1 MLTDVLDLRE
11 ERVTVDDIEP
21 EKDAGRVTVAVPTL
35 ESVAPAD
42 CVAPA
47 EADALCVSA
56 AEAVLRADSLRA
68 AEANAEADDDPVVDR
83 FEEAVGEV
91 VAGADRVGK
100 ADVETEEL
108 LDRVKVLLMVIVTV
122 NDAVRVRLDEAVLL
136 LDRVLDEVAVW
147 EPDEVKVG

>member
-68 AEANAEADDDPVVDR
+68 AEASAEADEDPVVDR
-83 FEEAVGEV
+83 SEEAVGEV
-91 VAGADRVGK
+91 VAGADRVCK
-100 ADVETEEL
+100 ADVEMEEL